1 MSEVKIGGIGISGS
15 KWLIIIP
22 LIGTIVGG
30 AYGGFELWHRYQA
43 MEAKIN
49 KYVAPDLRG
58 IRSELKVTQT
68 KLEEALDYSRDIKNG
83 LRDDIVRLEKILDK
97 VEDDVDKVETRNR
110 TLIDDAEKRFET
122 KRDDLLNQY
131 VAQKD
136 ILIRQGEQNK
146 EILQNK
152 IDLLKA
158 DMEKKLQKALDNP
171 LAN

>member
-49 KYVAPDLRG
+49 KYVAPDLSG

-68 KLEEALDYSRDIKNG
+68 KLEEALDDTYEDG
-83 LRDDIVRLEKILDK
+83 L
-97 VEDDVDKVETRNR
+97 TW
-110 TLIDDAEKRFET
+110 
-122 KRDDLLNQY
+122 
-131 VAQKD
+131 
-136 ILIRQGEQNK
+136 GEW
-146 EILQNK
+146 
-152 IDLLKA
+152 LKA
-158 DMEKKLQKALDNP
+158 CKGLERITIADKGELFSQNGYLRVKK
-171 LAN
+171 

>member
-1 MSEVKIGGIGISGS
+1 MH
-15 KWLIIIP
+15 IP
-22 LIGTIVGG
+22 IKKEFV
-30 AYGGFELWHRYQA
+30 
-43 MEAKIN
+43 
-49 KYVAPDLRG
+49 
-58 IRSELKVTQT
+58 
-68 KLEEALDYSRDIKNG
+68 EEALDYSRDIKNG

-136 ILIRQGEQNK
+136 ILVRQGEQNK
-146 EILQNK
+146 EILQSK